1 MRQETRERIESF
13 EEISDQY
20 HALQPLQPDPREEIG
35 YRTELP
41 GLKPETDFSSP
52 DIGEAFIED
61 KLLVLREKI
70 LNIQRHIQT
79 SSVMQSES
87 LEEIE
92 TELNGERT
100 RLDIIKNWQ
109 LGWKTSVDNRKRN
122 LETRIQDL
130 QKRRRDTEEHFE
142 DKLFRLRQ
150 EILDLMPE
158 YLSLKRI
165 RGVLNE

>member
-1 MRQETRERIESF
+1 MRQATREQKESF
-13 EEISDQY
+13 EVISNEY
-20 HALQPLQPDPREEIG
+20 HAHQFIESLEREEIG
-35 YRTELP
+35 YETELLA
-41 GLKPETDFSSP
+41 LKPESDFDSP
-52 DIGEAFIED
+52 DIGEAFVED

-70 LNIQRHIQT
+70 LNIQRHIQS
-79 SSVMQSES
+79 SSVMRSNF

-92 TELNGERT
+92 SELSRERT
-100 RLDIIKNWQ
+100 QLDIIKNWQ

-150 EILDLMPE
+150 DLFDPMPE

-165 RGVLNE
+165 RSVLK